1 MSNTLDQSF
10 RVDQPRP
17 NDLVGETLLLAGMGG
32 GFEATIDIRVLDGDG
47 KILVETHTMSTNLTS
62 PWQASIDLP
71 SPPPTPRGVVQVGPS
86 TGADEH
92 PGMVSVPV
100 LFGTAIT
107 PGFRS
112 YFHYTVQA
120 GDTLSAIAAAQ
131 APLYIGN
138 GWRPIFE
145 ANRHIIS
152 DPDLIHPGMI
162 LRLPSDF

>member
-1 MSNTLDQSF
+1 MPNTLDQSF

-17 NDLVGETLLLAGMGG
+17 NDLIGEPLLVAGMGG
-32 GFEATIDIRVLDGDG
+32 GFEATIGIRVRDGEG
-47 KILVETHTMSTNLTS
+47 KVLVESHTMSTNLTS

-71 SPPPTPRGVVQVGPS
+71 SPPPTTRGVVEVGPS

-92 PGMVSVPV
+92 PGMVSIPV
-100 LFGTAIT
+100 FFGTAIA

-112 YFHYTVQA
+112 YFHYTVQPA
-120 GDTLSAIAAAQ
+120 DTLSTIAAAQ
-131 APLYIGN
+131 APLYIGT
-138 GWRPIFE
+138 GWQPIFE

-162 LRLPSDF
+162 LRLPSDT